1 MKLEHGKHYQT
12 RRGEKRT
19 VIKGMSSTFA
29 LLDPDK
35 MEVTTQFYPSLEHLE
50 DNLYVILIPVSSD
63 TKDTK
68 DTEETEETVKSL
80 RKKGWK
86 VRVMHFRKR
95 KYTPFSFRNSKMS
108 EKGGRTVVELTSPEG
123 KNSEGTAF
131 CHPDDNY
138 NKKEGVKLALK
149 RALAYTNLNLKN

>member
-1 MKLEHGKHYQT
+1 MKLEHGKKYET
-12 RRGEKRT
+12 RRGELRIVVKQKR
-19 VIKGMSSTFA
+19 GGDHLAFA
-29 LLDPDK
+29 LLNPET
-35 MEVTTQFYPSLEHLE
+35 MEITTQIYPSLTELE
-50 DNLYVILIPVSSD
+50 NALYLTLIP
-63 TKDTK
+63 TPPKK
-68 DTEETEETVKSL
+68 EETVKSL
-80 RKKGWK
+80 RQKGWK

-95 KYTPFSFRNSKMS
+95 KYKTFTYRNSKMS
-108 EKGGRTVVELTSPEG
+108 EKGGKTVVELTSPEG